1 MKQPHFAMF
10 IDTSAQTAPQPPASL
25 TANASTGRVQLAWDP
40 PSSDGGQPL
49 KKYRVYRATT
59 PGGQAL
65 NKTPLATLSKTVTSF
80 NDTTVQDGTTYHYV
94 VVATNALGSSGPSD
108 ERSAT
113 PQGTTTVTPP
123 GAPTGLSASTPPGV
137 VHLTWSAPTDTGGA
151 PVTTYRVY
159 RGTAPGEED
168 LTTPIGSPTAATFDD
183 TDVVAGVEYS
193 YVVAAVN
200 SAGQGAPSGEVT
212 VTATPGSAGVPGEPV
227 LSGSLVT
234 GTFGR
239 PGGRPAVDHPHRWWL
254 ADHQVRGP
262 AGLRAPGHLA
272 TDDGRAD
279 VVPRHDR
286 DIRQPRLPGEGGQR
300 HRQRTPVEQGHHH
313 GPLTRVAP
321 AAAKACDG

>member
-1 MKQPHFAMF
+1 
-10 IDTSAQTAPQPPASL
+10 
-25 TANASTGRVQLAWDP
+25 
-40 PSSDGGQPL
+40 SDGGSAL
-49 KKYRVYRATT
+49 KKYRVYRSTT

-80 NDTTVQDGTTYHYV
+80 TDTTVQDGTTYHYV
-94 VVATNALGSSGPSD
+94 VVATNALGSSGPSS

-137 VHLTWSAPTDTGGA
+137 VHLTWSAPTDTGGS

-159 RGTAPGEED
+159 RGTASGEED
-168 LTTPIGSPTAATFDD
+168 LTTPIGSPTAGAFDD

-234 GTFGR
+234 APSGD
-239 PGGRPAVDHPHRWWL
+239 PAVDLQWTIP
-254 ADHQVRGP
+254 ADGGSPITKYVLLRDSVR
-262 AGLRAPGHLA
+262 LA
-272 TDDGRAD
+272 TLKTTTAEPTTYLDTTMTSGTHVYQVKAVNDIGSGPQSNK
-279 VVPRHDR
+279 VTITVP
-286 DIRQPRLPGEGGQR
+286 
-300 HRQRTPVEQGHHH
+300 
-313 GPLTRVAP
+313 
-321 AAAKACDG
+321 